1 MAGRLFEKR
10 LEILEYLAAFQL
22 VSTPA
27 TQACQHFSTLPS
39 VAFSISACPELADQ
53 LKARPRLAAEAC

>member
-22 VSTPA
+22 VSPPP
-27 TQACQHFSTLPS
+27 CGWLVSNS
-39 VAFSISACPELADQ
+39 AFL
-53 LKARPRLAAEAC
+53 

>member
-27 TQACQHFSTLPS
+27 TQACQHFSTLPT
-39 VAFSISACPELADQ
+39 VAFSISASQLA
-53 LKARPRLAAEAC
+53 RTSC